1 MSSAN
6 EIALNE
12 IETLDEDL
20 SFDEIEESLKA
31 ELDVSFEELALLESD
46 RETIENPDSLVKVI
60 AEEVLHQFGNQIGL
74 DLTNETL
81 IQKYDREHP
90 EPYSKEIGDGIK
102 KQSEFWDARG
112 YYKEMQRNGELIDAY
127 TGKPLNLNDQF
138 DLDHVVAR
146 KEIYENKR
154 RKQSNIDTKDLA
166 NKPENLKPTNS
177 SLNRS
182 MQDKSIKEYLAK
194 RSQREKDLRAQYEKA
209 VQNIENDPNIPDTL
223 KREKIKKQERALNN
237 KLAADDDLMLSADKE
252 ARKAINK
259 DIFKGATKQ
268 TAVKAGKDAL
278 KMIAITALSD
288 LLKNILNGLV
298 QFFKEKQKSFK
309 LLLIK
314 IKESIIAF
322 IHNISNLFR
331 TGVSSAV
338 GTVVS
343 EIFGPIVSMFK
354 KLASFI
360 KQGVST
366 LVEAIHYIRDKENK
380 DKPLSIKIAQ
390 VGKIVTVGLAAA
402 GAIVGGELIE
412 KALLQIPVM
421 ATPIPALGTF
431 ANITGLFLSSLLSG
445 IVGAIVM
452 NRIDSYIAGKLRND
466 NLLMQIDKKNMI
478 LATQNKYT
486 KAKIEN
492 FVETK
497 EQSAKNISERR
508 KQAMESISNSLSII
522 FNENDD
528 DNNMAI
534 STIDSELEELLG
546 NKGVNT

>member
-60 AEEVLHQFGNQIGL
+60 ADEVLHQFGNQIGL

-508 KQAMESISNSLSII
+508 KQAMESISNSLSTI